1 MLRVLRGSSFEMVKN
16 HFFLVIHVG
25 VSTADL
31 IKRSELSTNADK
43 LVTGLNVLLRDFVA
57 KAIN

>member
-1 MLRVLRGSSFEMVKN
+1 MVEN

-31 IKRSELSTNADK
+31 IKLSELSTNADK
-43 LVTGLNVLLRDFVA
+43 LATGLNVLLRDFVA